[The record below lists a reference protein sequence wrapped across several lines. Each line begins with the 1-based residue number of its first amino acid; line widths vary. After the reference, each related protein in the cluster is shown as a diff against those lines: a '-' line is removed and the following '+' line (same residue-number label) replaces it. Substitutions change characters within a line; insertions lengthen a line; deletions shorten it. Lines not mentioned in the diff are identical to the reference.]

1 MRMQKRFTIFH
12 IKQYYTQL
20 GTANQATLKW
30 KAEGL
35 LDRELKDF
43 LVTHIVGQGA
53 FGKVYF
59 SELADETTEKY
70 AIKSIRKD
78 RLVE

>member
-1 MRMQKRFTIFH
+1 M
-12 IKQYYTQL
+12 
-20 GTANQATLKW
+20 KW